1 MKKSLIA
8 LAALAVVSVAS
19 AQSTV
24 TISGNMSAGQSSVA
38 GVKTISGLDATN
50 SNLVNFNAT
59 EDLGGGLKATANI
72 GIRFDVNMAATQT
85 AFGKSTGDQF
95 VELSSATLGAI
106 RAGTFTSY
114 SAAPYSAF
122 ATWSTRTDSEVSAT
136 SVNQV
141 RYASP
146 RISGFAVN
154 LSAFTPFKAAV
165 AVSDVGVTPA
175 VAQVTGA
182 TGDKTQESGTQVLAT
197 YVNGPLTV
205 GFSQTDFAVAR
216 GGKGAE
222 LRTID
227 GTYDFGVAKLFV
239 QTWEGKAVTT
249 GSTNNKGYGISANIP
264 YQAFTFK
271 VGMRKFDDKVSA
283 TTSKDRTSLGV
294 TYALSKRT
302 TLLALLAK
310 DKTIATTPVKT
321 TNTYLGAS
329 HSF

>member
-1 MKKSLIA
+1 
-8 LAALAVVSVAS
+8 
-19 AQSTV
+19 
-24 TISGNMSAGQSSVA
+24 MSAGQSSVA

-154 LSAFTPFKAAV
+154 LSSFTPFVAFKAA
-165 AVSDVGVTPA
+165 TEA
-175 VAQVTGA
+175 VAGTGA

-205 GFSQTDFAVAR
+205 GFSQTDFQATR
-216 GGKGAE
+216 GQAAAD

-239 QTWEGKAVTT
+239 QTWDGKAGAGTASSVTT
-249 GSTNNKGYGISANIP
+249 KGYGISANIP

-283 TTSKDRTSLGV
+283 STSKDRTSLGV

>member
-1 MKKSLIA
+1 
-8 LAALAVVSVAS
+8 VSIAS

-24 TISGNMSAGQSSVA
+24 TISGNMSAGQSTVA
-38 GVKTISGLDATN
+38 GAKTISGLDATN
-50 SNLVNFNAT
+50 SNLLNFAAV

-72 GIRFDVNMAATQT
+72 GIRFDVNQNSAST
-85 AFGKSTGDQF
+85 AFGKSTGDTF
-95 VELSSATLGAI
+95 VELSSAKMGAI
-106 RAGTFTSY
+106 RVGTFTSY
-114 SAAPYSAF
+114 SPAPYSAF

-165 AVSDVGVTPA
+165 AVSDVGVSPA

-197 YVNGPLTV
+197 YVNGPLVV
-205 GFSQTDFAVAR
+205 GFSQTDFAATR
-216 GGKGAE
+216 GITGAE

-227 GTYDFGVAKLFV
+227 GAYDFGVAKLFV
-239 QTWEGKAVTT
+239 QTWEGKAATT
-249 GSTNNKGYGISANIP
+249 GATNNKGYGISANIP

-283 TTSKDRTSLGV
+283 GTSKDRTSLGV
-294 TYALSKRT
+294 TYSLSKRT

-310 DKTIATTPVKT
+310 DKTINAAATKT